1 MRWLLLKDLRIL
13 ARSPALVALLVL
25 YPVVVAVLIGL
36 ALSAGPEKPRV
47 AYVSLVDPDAAP
59 LEIGGREVDV
69 AGYEGLLFDA
79 IDPVE
84 VDCDGLSDQQ
94 CRAAAVAKV
103 ESGEAVA
110 ALIVPGDFADRLS
123 GLRAL
128 TAAGAPTV
136 EVVYD
141 ADDPVRARYVEDT
154 IAARLRDANLAL
166 TTAFTETGLRY
177 LDLIVSGGTVD
188 VPVLEDIEIL
198 GLKRAEEIVRRARPQ
213 VDAERRAELDEVIR
227 FSELARENLD
237 FSKPLLRA
245 VREPIRVEQTPL
257 HGAGSSLDGYAI
269 AVAAAVSLMLVALL
283 LAAGALALEREENAF
298 ARLVR
303 GLVSRTGLLAEKA
316 ALAAVC
322 AGALALALLVGLEA
336 FVDLDWGRL
345 PLWLAAL
352 ALGGLAF
359 GAVGVAVGTVARDVR
374 AASLLCVMAALP
386 LAFLALV
393 PSGSVAPALYDATRV
408 VSAAFPFGPAL
419 DAIDAALN
427 GGASLL
433 GPLAHLAALALAFG
447 ALARLALRRFA

>member
-25 YPVVVAVLIGL
+25 YPIVVAVLIGL
-36 ALSAGPEKPRV
+36 ALSAGPDKPRV
-47 AYVSLVDPDAAP
+47 AYVSLVDEDAAP
-59 LEIGGREVDV
+59 LEVGGREVDLSR
-69 AGYEGLLFDA
+69 YEGLLFDS
-79 IDPVE
+79 IEPVD

-94 CRAAAVAKV
+94 CRAAAVATV

-110 ALIVPGDFADRLS
+110 ALIVPPDFTDRLG
-123 GLRAL
+123 GLQAL
-128 TAAGAPTV
+128 TTGGAPTV
-136 EVVYD
+136 EIVYD
-141 ADDPVRARYVEDT
+141 ADDPVRAAYVEDT
-154 IAARLRDANLAL
+154 INARLRDANLAL
-166 TTAFTETGLRY
+166 TTRFTETGLSY
-177 LDLIVSGGTVD
+177 LDLIVSGGTID
-188 VPVLEDIEIL
+188 VPVLDDIEIL
-198 GLKRAEEIVRRARPQ
+198 GLEEAEEIVRRARPE
-213 VDAERRAELDEVIR
+213 VSPPRRAELDEVIR

-237 FSKPLLRA
+237 FSAPLLRA

-257 HGAGSSLDGYAI
+257 RGAGSSLSGYAI
-269 AVAAAVSLMLVALL
+269 AIAVAVSLMLVALL

-303 GLVSRTGLLAEKA
+303 GPVSRVGLLAEKA

-322 AGALALALLVGLEA
+322 AAALALVMLAGLEP
-336 FVDLDWGRL
+336 FVDLDWARA

-352 ALGGLAF
+352 AVAGIAF
-359 GAVGVAVGTVARDVR
+359 GAVGVAVGALARDVR

-393 PSGSVAPALYDATRV
+393 PSGSVSPALYDVTRA

-419 DAIDAALN
+419 DALDAALN
-427 GGASLL
+427 GTGPLV
-433 GPLAHLAALALAFG
+433 GPLAHLAALAVAFG